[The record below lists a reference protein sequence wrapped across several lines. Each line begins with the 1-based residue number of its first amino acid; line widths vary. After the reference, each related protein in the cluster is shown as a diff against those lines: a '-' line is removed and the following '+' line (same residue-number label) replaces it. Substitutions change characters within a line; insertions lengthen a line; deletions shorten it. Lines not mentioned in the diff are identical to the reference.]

1 MSKIT
6 EQRNKNEDVNMTG
19 RISRSVIG
27 VEVLVSRGVD
37 DIDCKDP
44 TELVN

>member
-27 VEVLVSRGVD
+27 VEVLVSRAVD